1 MSKIAI
7 LTDSSCDMPQEL
19 ADRYGIDIMSFHI
32 LLDGVDYLE
41 RVDCTP
47 EAFYDKMRAAQGV
60 PSTAAITP
68 IQFCEKYCEYVD
80 AGYTDVIHVS
90 INRAGSSTYNNA
102 LLARDMLREER
113 PEHHMKI
120 HLIDSHCYSMTF
132 GWYVAEMGRKL
143 QNGAE
148 VRHVIDEFEEKMRQ
162 VEIVMGPYSLKQ
174 MKKSGRI
181 SAAAAFAGELLGLRP
196 IISLIDGVSKVE
208 GKVRGD
214 DKVVPAML
222 AQCEKRLDGMDLN
235 DVEYMI
241 GHTCID
247 RKDELVKAARKM
259 FGHPPVAVFPL
270 GGVVSSNTG
279 PDTVAIVF
287 TGKTRNRNED

>member
-19 ADRYGIDIMSFHI
+19 ADQYGIDIMSFRI
-32 LLDGVDYLE
+32 LLDDVDYEE
-41 RVDCTP
+41 RVTCTAS
-47 EAFYDKMRAAQGV
+47 EFYDKMRQAEGV

-80 AGYTDVIHVS
+80 AGYTDVIHVC

-102 LLARDMLREER
+102 LMARDLLREER

-120 HLIDSHCYSMTF
+120 HLLDSHCYSMAF

-148 VRHVIDEFEEKMRQ
+148 VRMLIDEFNAKMRQ
-162 VEIVMGPYSLKQ
+162 VEIILGPYSLKQ

-196 IISLIDGVSKVE
+196 IISMIDGKTKVE
-208 GKVRGD
+208 SKVRGD

-222 AQCEKRLDGMDLN
+222 SLCEKHLEGMDRN

-241 GHTCID
+241 GHTEID
-247 RKDELVKAARKM
+247 HKDELIKAARKM

-270 GGVVSSNTG
+270 GGVVSANTG

-287 TGKTRNRNED
+287 TGKTRE